1 MKRSGKLKWCA
12 AAILI
17 VWLSNETHNSVVAG
31 QLPASAPSNVVRK
44 YADTIPNPLT
54 PPDPCENPTV
64 KRWGRQDQ
72 KGNFNFVTPA
82 KVLSALKLVREGRLI
97 RLDHL
102 WEPGRNGVLGN
113 ITLKTIRGTP
123 PAVLPTPPG
132 RFVIATF
139 EIAMQPVVPPV
150 GNANQH
156 GAVGQQGAQID
167 AWNHMGHKNGVTY
180 NCYDLL
186 DDNNLFVEP
195 DINDPTKTMFS
206 GYKAMGI
213 DAIGSIITRGIL
225 LDVFAYKKQQLAAQG
240 EDVSDFPPT
249 GFFYTP
255 EDLEDAMVKQ
265 GLKITDF
272 EPGDV
277 IFVRTGAAYKWWT
290 EDPDKPRDDR
300 PGFFNNQAQV
310 DDRAG
315 QWIVN
320 RNAIAYASDS
330 AGGPSHSTLIPQGVT
345 LIEDLDLELLAKD
358 TTAEF
363 ARTRDPRRA
372 YIFTTIFQPLRCRG
386 CSGSPLA
393 PVAVR

>member
-1 MKRSGKLKWCA
+1 MKASRKLKWRA

-17 VWLSNETHNSVVAG
+17 VWLYVGTQSFTFAG
-31 QLPASAPSNVVRK
+31 QLQTSGDVKSVGV
-44 YADTIPNPLT
+44 YADPIPNPLA
-54 PPDPCENPTV
+54 PPDPCDNPTV
-64 KRWGRQDQ
+64 RRWGKDDQ

-82 KVLSALKLVREGRLI
+82 KVLDALKLVKEGRFI

-123 PAVLPTPPG
+123 PAVLPTPPKT
-132 RFVIATF
+132 FSITTF
-139 EIAMQPVVPPV
+139 EIAMQPSTPPA

-156 GAVGQQGAQID
+156 SAVGQQGAEID

-180 NCYDLL
+180 NCYNLL
-186 DDNNLFVEP
+186 DDDNLFVVP
-195 DINDPTKTMFS
+195 DINDPEKTMFS

-213 DAIGSIITRGIL
+213 DNIGTIVTRGVLI
-225 LDVFAYKKQQLAAQG
+225 DVFAYKKQQLAG
-240 EDVSDFPPT
+240 EGQDVSEFPPK

-255 EDLEDAMVKQ
+255 EDMEHAMVKQ

-277 IFVRTGAAYKWWT
+277 IFVRTGDAYKWWT
-290 EDPDKPRDDR
+290 EDPEKPRDDR

-315 QWIVN
+315 QWVVN
-320 RNAIAYASDS
+320 RNAIAYASDTS
-330 AGGPSHSTLIPQGVT
+330 GGPHSTLMPQGVT

-358 TTAEF
+358 AAAEL
-363 ARTRDPRRA
+363 ARTGDPRRA

-386 CSGSPLA
+386 CSGSALA